1 MNVLIDCN
9 IIWLDDRD
17 INDKDLALN
26 IQYYVMFSL
35 HTFTNLAACSSF
47 ILHYTS
53 ESRLLL
59 IVIRDR
65 YVDRLL
71 KEALMFLSSQI
82 TVFIYVLGDK
92 WLFRW
97 KADTRI
103 RDIFYID
110 EEQRVIEKLQDDLQK
125 HLIQRWPSGYCVFSH
140 DTQQIALDKLNN
152 ENAKFMWFQLLIQV
166 LLRMPSTARSK
177 NDLMQ
182 QSFLAY
188 SKNKAVQKKILEFNR
203 TYQANDAINWYIQN
217 GFLFRLFNQAFCT
230 DDIDLLFSFRF
241 FIRDLHH
248 QLKEMYCEQYSKRNS
263 EQTIIVYRG
272 TMISKDELQMLLAS
286 TIEKKIICF
295 NTFEST
301 NLGKEVAEKFICA
314 P

>member
-1 MNVLIDCN
+1 
-9 IIWLDDRD
+9 
-17 INDKDLALN
+17 
-26 IQYYVMFSL
+26 MFSL
-35 HTFTNLAACSSF
+35 HIFTKLAACSSF

-97 KADTRI
+97 KADTPI

-110 EEQRVIEKLQDDLQK
+110 EEQRVFEKLQDDLQK
-125 HLIQRWPSGYCVFSH
+125 HLIQRWPSGYCVFRH

-152 ENAKFMWFQLLIQV
+152 ENAKFMWFQVLTQV
-166 LLRMPSTARSK
+166 LLRMPSTARTV
-177 NDLMQ
+177 
-182 QSFLAY
+182 LACY
-188 SKNKAVQKKILEFNR
+188 EQAILHCK
-203 TYQANDAINWYIQN
+203 QA
-217 GFLFRLFNQAFCT
+217 
-230 DDIDLLFSFRF
+230 LLPQR
-241 FIRDLHH
+241 H
-248 QLKEMYCEQYSKRNS
+248 
-263 EQTIIVYRG
+263 
-272 TMISKDELQMLLAS
+272 
-286 TIEKKIICF
+286 
-295 NTFEST
+295 
-301 NLGKEVAEKFICA
+301 